1 MVCCYNI
8 APSFDVLVSIEGLI
22 TILDAYLWTR
32 MLHSPTV
39 SGRILLEFS
48 ESAGIQWN
56 PVDSFGRECHSNLI
70 PVTIFPDQN
79 GQDDQYPT
87 GMDGTHFQWIPV
99 E

>member
-1 MVCCYNI
+1 VE
-8 APSFDVLVSIEGLI
+8 VSWLRR
-22 TILDAYLWTR
+22 LDTDGWCSYGRDFGTADHLR

-39 SGRILLEFS
+39 SGRILPEFS

-70 PVTIFPDQN
+70 PVTIFLDRN
-79 GQDDQYPT
+79 GQDDQYLT